1 MTLGIAAAKTS
12 RSVTF
17 ITSIKG
23 GAAEITQANKHQ
35 AREAAMS
42 LGDVLG
48 WVAAGLVFSTFLAR
62 QMTPLRILAIFS
74 NIAFV
79 AYGGL
84 YHLWPIVGL
93 HLSMLPVNVIR
104 LREALGAAKS
114 IAV

>member
-1 MTLGIAAAKTS
+1 M
-12 RSVTF
+12 
-17 ITSIKG
+17 
-23 GAAEITQANKHQ
+23 TQANKHQ

>member
-1 MTLGIAAAKTS
+1 MTLAIATPKALG
-12 RSVTF
+12 SVTS

-23 GAAEITQANKHQ
+23 GAGEIMQANKHQ

-48 WVAAGLVFSTFLAR
+48 CVAAGLVFSTFLAR

-74 NIAFV
+74 NIAFI

-104 LREALGAAKS
+104 LREALGVAKS
-114 IAV
+114 IIV